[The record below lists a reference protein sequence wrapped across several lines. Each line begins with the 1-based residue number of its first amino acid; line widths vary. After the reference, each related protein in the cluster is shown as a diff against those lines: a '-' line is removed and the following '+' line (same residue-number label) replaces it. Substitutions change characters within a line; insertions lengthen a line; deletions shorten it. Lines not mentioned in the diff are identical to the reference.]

1 MLGPVQLATAVFE
14 PPAAALKT
22 ARAAA
27 GRTDAEKKKALR
39 EAAAGGAKP
48 KGKGPKPVKQ
58 AQQKKDDG
66 ASPAPAA
73 APAPSPVST
82 RRAQLGSGHKE
93 ACWGVMLQIVREK
106 GLKDRV

>member
-1 MLGPVQLATAVFE
+1 VQITRIKPGGWIIILLLLAGIIFGV
-14 PPAAALKT
+14 
-22 ARAAA
+22 RACGHFAA
-27 GRTDAEKKKALR
+27 GRPAAEAGSSSGADTP

-73 APAPSPVST
+73 TPAPSPVST
-82 RRAQLGSGHKE
+82 RRAQLGTGH
-93 ACWGVMLQIVREK
+93 
-106 GLKDRV
+106 